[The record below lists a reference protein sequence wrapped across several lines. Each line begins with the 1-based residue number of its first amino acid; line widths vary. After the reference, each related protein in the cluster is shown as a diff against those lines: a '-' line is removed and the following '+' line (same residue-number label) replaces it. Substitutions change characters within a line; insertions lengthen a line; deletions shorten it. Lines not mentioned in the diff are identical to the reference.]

1 MERQY
6 NWNLV
11 LIVSVP
17 IAIIETYIF
26 YKNISNA
33 WKWVSLLLGL
43 FLASGIVYV
52 KDKKKENV
60 FTAAAIVFLVS
71 LIVKF
76 MKQAGFF

>member
-1 MERQY
+1 M
-6 NWNLV
+6 
-11 LIVSVP
+11 IASVP
-17 IAIIETYIF
+17 IAIIEAYIF
-26 YKNISNA
+26 YKNVSSTL
-33 WKWVSLLLGL
+33 KWFSLLLGL